1 MQPGNVL
8 HLDPQNDA
16 NNPAAQEAATTGE
29 RRCVPLGFIGF
40 FMRPLGV
47 IMDQELL
54 DAAKLHARAVKIIAN
69 ALKECSHP
77 SLKPE
82 DHEGNATAILARLA
96 HANILIDKYD
106 PAEET
111 REPQWPANGTIKTR

>member
-1 MQPGNVL
+1 
-8 HLDPQNDA
+8 
-16 NNPAAQEAATTGE
+16 
-29 RRCVPLGFIGF
+29 
-40 FMRPLGV
+40 MRPLEL
-47 IMDQELL
+47 IMDQGLL

-96 HANILIDKYD
+96 HANILIDNYD

-111 REPQWPANGTIKTR
+111 REPQWPAAFEGWLQKRYAALVFTYNESGLGVHKRLADEVKDILERLHDAKTGI